1 MGTSSSRLSYP
12 DCEQFFNKALEDP
25 IGVRLYFQT
34 EGHARQFYVRCNS
47 YRTICREDN
56 QKIHSQDRNHPLY
69 GRSEYDPIQLTVI
82 PTEDRSEW
90 FVYARIYALNESAI
104 ESLSELEGGG

>member
-34 EGHARQFYVRCNS
+34 EGHARQFYVRCNTF
-47 YRTICREDN
+47 RTICRKDN
-56 QKIHSQDRNHPLY
+56 TKIYERGSQDY
-69 GRSEYDPIQLTVI
+69 GVSVYDPVQLTVI